1 MTVTLQAAQ
10 DAALADL
17 DARYGQA
24 YDLAVTR
31 AGWVAKRLDDNRA
44 LVAGSPEE
52 LRGKIEADAG
62 ECPVPEQASG
72 QIPP

>member
-1 MTVTLQAAQ
+1 MAVTIQAAQ
-10 DAALADL
+10 DAPLADL

-44 LVAGSPEE
+44 LVA
-52 LRGKIEADAG
+52 
-62 ECPVPEQASG
+62 ASFG
-72 QIPP
+72 GVVSC